1 LWQELIADFQVRGK
15 GALLIDVRSL
25 HRGAMG
31 EREFHGSLERE
42 LFGSEDSAEGDQEH
56 TKKKQSKK
64 A

>member
-1 LWQELIADFQVRGK
+1 
-15 GALLIDVRSL
+15 
-25 HRGAMG
+25 MG

-56 TKKKQSKK
+56 TKKKQSRK